1 MRKTGWVV
9 MAMLSVCV
17 GLYAMAVIAIPQMR
31 PPFLTNRFDTIP
43 LAAYGHLGA
52 SAIAMIVGPFQHNS
66 WLRSRFLQ
74 VHRWLG
80 RVYVIAVMLGG
91 TAGLVLATRSEAGI
105 VTHLGFGLLAI
116 LWLLTT
122 GAAYLRIRARDQAAH
137 RRWMTRSF
145 ALTFAAV
152 TLRIYIPVSM
162 ALGIPFESAYRV
174 ISWIAWVP
182 NLIVAEWL
190 IFRRRPRVAS
200 IEPRAA
206 AAA

>member
-1 MRKTGWVV
+1 MRKIGWAV
-9 MAMLSVCV
+9 MAVLSVLIGV
-17 GLYAMAVIAIPQMR
+17 YALAVVAVPAMR
-31 PPFLTNRFDTIP
+31 PPFLQDRFSTVPLIAYAH
-43 LAAYGHLGA
+43 LAA
-52 SAIAMIVGPFQHNS
+52 SAVALMIGPFQLNS
-66 WLRSRFLQ
+66 RVRSRFLN

-80 RVYVIAVMLGG
+80 RVYVVSVATGG
-91 TAGLVLATRSEAGI
+91 TAGFVLAAMSEGGLVA
-105 VTHLGFGLLAI
+105 HFGFGLLAA
-116 LWLLTT
+116 LWLVTT

-152 TLRIYIPVSM
+152 TLRIYIPLSLG
-162 ALGIPFESAYRV
+162 LGIPFETAYPI

-182 NLIVAEWL
+182 NLIVAELL
-190 IFRRRPRVAS
+190 IFRRRPSVAS